1 MKQHEPSWTIMK
13 NHETSWNIMK
23 HHETSWDIMKHH
35 ETSWNIM
42 KHYETSSNIMKHHE
56 TSWNIRKHDI
66 IKHHSL
72 NIMKHDIMKHHQTS
86 WNMISWNIMKHH
98 KTSWNIVKHHDTSW
112 HIMKRMF
119 SPEVPSSDG
128 LQVHWSGLV
137 LWRLHQLH
145 RQVCRLRGR
154 RLCRLRGDQGELV
167 IFIPVQNMRCSRIFM
182 DFHGFWCDEFLF
194 KIESNAW
201 ELWVAPRHLGTR
213 GISWHPGGWSSC
225 VYRKQNIE
233 KQTSTRDSPSE

>member
-1 MKQHEPSWTIMK
+1 MKRHEPSWTIMK

-23 HHETSWDIMKHH
+23 HHETSWDIMRHH

-42 KHYETSSNIMKHHE
+42 KHYETCSSIMKHDETSWTIMKHHE
-56 TSWNIRKHDI
+56 
-66 IKHHSL
+66 
-72 NIMKHDIMKHHQTS
+72 
-86 WNMISWNIMKHH
+86 
-98 KTSWNIVKHHDTSW
+98 TSW